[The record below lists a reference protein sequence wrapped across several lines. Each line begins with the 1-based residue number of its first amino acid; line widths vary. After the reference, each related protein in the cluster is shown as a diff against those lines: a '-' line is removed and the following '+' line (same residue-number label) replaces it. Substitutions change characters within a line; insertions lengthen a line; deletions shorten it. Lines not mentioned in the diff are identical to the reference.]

1 MTTVKRGVLLSI
13 GLLII
18 IFYINGCGIMN
29 YRATDPGLENDAGAH
44 FRAHDNRGEG
54 FGLWNQQR
62 DRQNPIANMVT
73 RDERPG
79 RGMNGIVDRT
89 PNEMNR
95 RISRFEAEIRDRS
108 TNPNLK
114 GLDQQGA
121 AYDKNMTEQITQ
133 QILSIDTVRDAR
145 VIHYQNQLL
154 IAVDSEAQ
162 DTQALKQEVE
172 QYVQNKFPHKEP
184 IVITDRRAVDRV
196 RYLNYGFRSGRRNE
210 DYDVQLREFVDEVNE
225 DVIERDVR

>member
-1 MTTVKRGVLLSI
+1 MKRGVLLSI
-13 GLLII
+13 GLFVI

-79 RGMNGIVDRT
+79 RGMNGIVDRR

-95 RISRFEAEIRDRS
+95 RISRFEVQGENRGTARNMR
-108 TNPNLK
+108 
-114 GLDQQGA
+114 GLVSNQRPA
-121 AYDKNMTEQITQ
+121 NDKNMTEQITQ
-133 QILSIDTVRDAR
+133 HLMSIETVRDAR
-145 VIHYQNQLL
+145 VINYENQLL

-172 QYVQNKFPHKEP
+172 QYVHYKFPHKEP
-184 IVITDRRAVDRV
+184 IVITERRAVDRV
-196 RYLNYGFRSGRRNE
+196 RYLNDGFRSGRRNE
-210 DYDVQLREFVDEVNE
+210 DYDIQLREFVDEVNE
-225 DVIERDVR
+225 DIVEGNVR